1 MHFENHKNRASFKC
15 LRQTFIDE
23 KMFPKIRTFLFIAI
37 CSTYG
42 IATKI
47 DTREGVPEW
56 EDLECEVGH
65 KISTMTIF
73 LHSLFR
79 EVIQ

>member
-1 MHFENHKNRASFKC
+1 
-15 LRQTFIDE
+15 
-23 KMFPKIRTFLFIAI
+23 MFPMIGTFLFIAI
-37 CSTYG
+37 FINYG
-42 IATKI
+42 KANNVNINS
-47 DTREGVPEW
+47 REGGPEW

-79 EVIQ
+79 EVIDICSLTWK